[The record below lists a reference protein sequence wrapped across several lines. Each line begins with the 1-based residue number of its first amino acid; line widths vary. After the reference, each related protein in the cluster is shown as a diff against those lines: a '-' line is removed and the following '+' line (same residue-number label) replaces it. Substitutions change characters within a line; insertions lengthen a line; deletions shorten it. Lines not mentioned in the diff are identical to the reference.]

1 MGKYAL
7 GIDFGTL
14 SARALLV
21 DVENGREAGTAVMD
35 YPHGVLDEALPDGTR
50 LPPDWALQHPNDY
63 LECLGHCAAGAGAG
77 GRVPVR
83 CDRRG
88 RGLYHLHAHS
98 RDGGRNAAVLQGR
111 L

>member
-50 LPPDWALQHPNDY
+50 LPPDWAL
-63 LECLGHCAAGAGAG
+63 
-77 GRVPVR
+77 
-83 CDRRG
+83 
-88 RGLYHLHAHS
+88 
-98 RDGGRNAAVLQGR
+98 
-111 L
+111 

>member
-63 LECLGHCAAGAGAG
+63 LECLGCI
-77 GRVPVR
+77 VPVR